1 MNNNQNHINQSRPHD
16 SAIKHVSGLAEYT
29 DDIKEPPGTLFGAI
43 GWSKKSKAIIKKIN
57 LEEVKK
63 SEGVIAVVNYLD
75 IPGRNDVGPVFDGD
89 PIFSKEKVEFFGQP
103 LFAVAAKSTELA
115 RKAVLKAKVK
125 YKNLKPIVTIEDA
138 LKKNNLLFNVKK
150 ISRGNASKAIPK
162 SKNLLKGNF
171 TTGSQEHFYLE
182 GQVAFTIPK
191 EDNELLVYSSTQ
203 HPSEVQQII
212 SKMLNQKSNSITVLV
227 RRIGGGFGGKE
238 TNFMTASICAL
249 LSYKTKCP
257 VKLKLD
263 RDDDIIL
270 TGKRHEFKSIYEV
283 GFNDDGVIEGLKVK
297 LASKCGM
304 SPDLSHAINE
314 RALLHIDNAYYLKNL
329 EVENYLCKTNTSTST
344 AFRGFGGNQGMMAI
358 ENVIDNISRYLK
370 KDPFEVRKVNFYQK
384 NKKNITHYG
393 RKIEDNV
400 IDKIFERLLKKSNYK
415 KRYDQIRKYNL
426 KSKFKKKGIA
436 ITPVKFGISFT
447 TIHLNQAGALV
458 HIYTDGSIHLNHG
471 GIEMG
476 QGTHTKIAQL
486 VAHSFGLPYEKV
498 RISSTNTSK
507 VPNTSASAASST
519 TDLNGAAA
527 LNAVLK
533 IKKNLEKFIK
543 SKYKIFDKKDPIYKD
558 GHILFGNRS
567 FKFDKIVNEAYFNR
581 ISLSSSGFYSTPKI
595 KFDKKKFTGRP
606 FYYFCY
612 GAAVSEVTIDTLT
625 GENILNRVDI
635 VHDAGNAINPSLELG
650 QIEGGFIQGQGWL
663 TMEEVKWKADG
674 EITTFSPSTY
684 KIPAASDIPKE
695 FNVEIFKEGSN
706 KENVVNK
713 SKTTGEPPLM
723 LAMSVFFAIKD
734 AVASVVNYKKIPI
747 LDAPATPENIL
758 MSIKEIKNRKM
769 NGLYGE

>member
-1 MNNNQNHINQSRPHD
+1 M
-16 SAIKHVSGLAEYT
+16 
-29 DDIKEPPGTLFGAI
+29 
-43 GWSKKSKAIIKKIN
+43 
-57 LEEVKK
+57 
-63 SEGVIAVVNYLD
+63 
-75 IPGRNDVGPVFDGD
+75 
-89 PIFSKEKVEFFGQP
+89 
-103 LFAVAAKSTELA
+103 
-115 RKAVLKAKVK
+115 
-125 YKNLKPIVTIEDA
+125 
-138 LKKNNLLFNVKK
+138 
-150 ISRGNASKAIPK
+150 
-162 SKNLLKGNF
+162 
-171 TTGSQEHFYLE
+171 
-182 GQVAFTIPK
+182 
-191 EDNELLVYSSTQ
+191 
-203 HPSEVQQII
+203 
-212 SKMLNQKSNSITVLV
+212 
-227 RRIGGGFGGKE
+227 
-238 TNFMTASICAL
+238 
-249 LSYKTKCP
+249 
-257 VKLKLD
+257 
-263 RDDDIIL
+263 
-270 TGKRHEFKSIYEV
+270 
-283 GFNDDGVIEGLKVK
+283 
-297 LASKCGM
+297 
-304 SPDLSHAINE
+304 
-314 RALLHIDNAYYLKNL
+314 
-329 EVENYLCKTNTSTST
+329 CKTNTSTST

-393 RKIEDNV
+393 MKIEDNV

-498 RISSTNTSK
+498 QISSTNTSK

-625 GENILNRVDI
+625 GENKVDRVDI
-635 VHDAGNAINPSLELG
+635 IHDAGNAINPALELG
-650 QIEGGFIQGQGWL
+650 QIEGGFVQGQGWL
-663 TMEEVKWKADG
+663 TMEEVVWDKSGKLR
-674 EITTFSPSTY
+674 TYSPSTY
-684 KIPAASDIPKE
+684 KIPAVTDAPDE
-695 FNVEIFKEGSN
+695 FNVEIFKRGFN
-706 KENVVNK
+706 VENVVNK
-713 SKTTGEPPLM
+713 QKTTGEPPLM

-734 AVASVVNYKKIPI
+734 AIASISNYTKIPE
-747 LDAPATPENIL
+747 LDAPATPEKIL
-758 MSIKEIKNRKM
+758 MSINKLKRKIKS
-769 NGLYGE
+769 NGK